1 MRSRPPCLHFDCS
14 KTIHVALYRECDVN
28 GRGPGPKGDPRDCP
42 DPRPGVREP
51 PPQSSACGGGLPKQ
65 QIGVRRSARAEN
77 REVPA
82 GLVILVDFLVGMA
95 LLAVAASDR
104 LVHLLSRRS
113 VALAALP
120 LLSAVLLTVY
130 VFGEDSYRR
139 SGISRW
145 EAYQSPGGALGPM
158 FVLSVALMVGCAA
171 LLLYSGLRG
180 RDHLLRAT
188 AFVGGLASLVLLTA
202 TTIGF
207 SLN

>member
-1 MRSRPPCLHFDCS
+1 
-14 KTIHVALYRECDVN
+14 
-28 GRGPGPKGDPRDCP
+28 
-42 DPRPGVREP
+42 
-51 PPQSSACGGGLPKQ
+51 
-65 QIGVRRSARAEN
+65 
-77 REVPA
+77 
-82 GLVILVDFLVGMA
+82 MA

-139 SGISRW
+139 NGISRW
-145 EAYQSPGGALGPM
+145 EAYRSPGGALGPM

-171 LLLYSGLRG
+171 LLFYSGLRG

-188 AFVGGLASLVLLTA
+188 AFLGGLTSLVLLTA

>member
-1 MRSRPPCLHFDCS
+1 MVVPGRPFQATNRHPTTS
-14 KTIHVALYRECDVN
+14 
-28 GRGPGPKGDPRDCP
+28 G
-42 DPRPGVREP
+42 
-51 PPQSSACGGGLPKQ
+51 
-65 QIGVRRSARAEN
+65 RAEN

-82 GLVILVDFLVGMA
+82 GLVVLVDFLVGMA

-104 LVHLLSRRS
+104 LVHFLSRRS

-139 SGISRW
+139 NGISRW
-145 EAYQSPGGALGPM
+145 EAYRSPGGALGPM

-171 LLLYSGLRG
+171 LLFYSGLRG

-188 AFVGGLASLVLLTA
+188 AFVGGLTSLVLLTA
-202 TTIGF
+202 TTLGF

>member
-1 MRSRPPCLHFDCS
+1 MSLRLSD
-14 KTIHVALYRECDVN
+14 
-28 GRGPGPKGDPRDCP
+28 
-42 DPRPGVREP
+42 RPGV
-51 PPQSSACGGGLPKQ
+51 
-65 QIGVRRSARAEN
+65 EN

-104 LVHLLSRRS
+104 PVHLLSRRS

-139 SGISRW
+139 NGISRW
-145 EAYQSPGGALGPM
+145 EAYRSPGGALGPM

-188 AFVGGLASLVLLTA
+188 AFVGGLTSLVLLTA